1 MVHLQVAPVTPFVE
15 DSSTAGSET
24 SLLQWIRTR
33 ISQMEKDPL
42 GIHAMAAIIKTKSEL
57 AMEAERY
64 ALNELHKAT

>member
-1 MVHLQVAPVTPFVE
+1 
-15 DSSTAGSET
+15 
-24 SLLQWIRTR
+24 
-33 ISQMEKDPL
+33 MEKDPL

>member
-1 MVHLQVAPVTPFVE
+1 
-15 DSSTAGSET
+15 
-24 SLLQWIRTR
+24 
-33 ISQMEKDPL
+33 MEKDPQ